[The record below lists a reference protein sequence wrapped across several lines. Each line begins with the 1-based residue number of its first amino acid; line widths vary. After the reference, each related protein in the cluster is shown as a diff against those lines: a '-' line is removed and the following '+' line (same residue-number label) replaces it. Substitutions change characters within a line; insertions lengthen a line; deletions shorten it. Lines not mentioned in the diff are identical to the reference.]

1 MQKYTRR
8 LLKKVLILKFFL
20 NAQKRLAASETR
32 FNYLLEQ
39 GIIEIGE
46 FTYGSPNVYAWDLKT
61 KLVIGKYC
69 SIAQGVNFLLG
80 GQHRTDWV
88 STFPFNEFAK
98 DWPTAQKVLGHP
110 ATKGDI
116 RVGHDVWIGQNA
128 TILSGVNIGHGAV
141 IGAGAIV
148 SKDVEPYSIVAG
160 NPDKFIRYRFEE
172 EVRNKLLAEEWWNW
186 DKQTIVDNLKE
197 LMSQPEDLFK
207 KLND

>member
-1 MQKYTRR
+1 M
-8 LLKKVLILKFFL
+8 

-148 SKDVEPYSIVAG
+148 SKDVEPYAIVAG
-160 NPDKFIRYRFEE
+160 NPARFLKYRFDTQT
-172 EVRNKLLAEEWWNW
+172 RSDLLKLEWWNW
-186 DKQTIVDNLKE
+186 DVLKVSQNIE
-197 LMSQPEDLFK
+197 FLMSKPDAFGR
-207 KLND
+207 

>member
-148 SKDVEPYSIVAG
+148 SKDVEPYAIVAG
-160 NPDKFIRYRFEE
+160 NPARFLKYRFDTQT
-172 EVRNKLLAEEWWNW
+172 RSDLLKLEWWNW
-186 DKQTIVDNLKE
+186 DVLKVSQNIE
-197 LMSQPEDLFK
+197 FLMSKPDAFGR
-207 KLND
+207 